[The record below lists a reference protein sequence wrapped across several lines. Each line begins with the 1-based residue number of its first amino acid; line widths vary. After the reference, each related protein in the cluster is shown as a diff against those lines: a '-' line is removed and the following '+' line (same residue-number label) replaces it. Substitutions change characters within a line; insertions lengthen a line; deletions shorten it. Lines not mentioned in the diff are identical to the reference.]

1 MKHQKSRFA
10 GLCGLLIGGFFFL
23 GSTLPLSA
31 QEFRKD
37 LELKGVIT
45 GSVETGKLMLSS
57 GDKIY
62 IGLEKELSLKH
73 GDSIE
78 IFQAAL
84 MPEKE
89 GDPALFRRV
98 GRGTLLEIIGSK
110 LLLCIIDQSTQEIA
124 VGDRVWVGLAK

>member
-1 MKHQKSRFA
+1 MRHQKIRY
-10 GLCGLLIGGFFFL
+10 GWGCGVLLGVLLVSGF
-23 GSTLPLSA
+23 TWPLSA

-37 LELKGVIT
+37 SELKGVIT

-89 GDPALFRRV
+89 GDPVLFRRV
-98 GRGTLLEIIGSK
+98 GRGTLLEIISSK